1 MKTATAIAPAAPA
14 HFLDRQ
20 KLAAIGAGFASTGLL
35 AGKFILALPFFAMGA
50 LVFALHLVL
59 PSEEHW

>member
-20 KLAAIGAGFASTGLL
+20 KLAAAGAAIASAGFL

-50 LVFALHLVL
+50 VVFALHLLL